1 MDDLA
6 QLINASASHQELL
19 ENGPPAQPLQF
30 PPPRIGNAQRTTAI
44 VHNPVTAEEAQ
55 VPNVVYEVG
64 GMAPNRGYWI
74 GRKLKKAIYGCV
86 RSCTVIKLRPG
97 STWTGSNFRL
107 GGETVWEVTQ
117 ETAVVKI
124 VEWDRVRTLHGRH
137 MEDPVK
143 EVAAMQYLCKDCT
156 APNLPEI
163 LDVMSDEKYLYLF
176 MPFYSGGELFDYVE
190 RDGRFS
196 EPVARFW
203 FRQILNV
210 SFVKCFVWPCLF
222 TFSQSN
228 PH

>member
-1 MDDLA
+1 M
-6 QLINASASHQELL
+6 
-19 ENGPPAQPLQF
+19 
-30 PPPRIGNAQRTTAI
+30 
-44 VHNPVTAEEAQ
+44 
-55 VPNVVYEVG
+55 
-64 GMAPNRGYWI
+64 
-74 GRKLKKAIYGCV
+74 
-86 RSCTVIKLRPG
+86 
-97 STWTGSNFRL
+97 
-107 GGETVWEVTQ
+107 WEVTQ
-117 ETAVVKI
+117 DTAAVKI
-124 VEWDRVRTLHGRH
+124 VEWDRVRNLNGRH

-143 EVAAMQYLCKDCT
+143 EVSAMQYLCKDCS

-210 SFVKCFVWPCLF
+210 SSVKCSVWLVSPP
-222 TFSQSN
+222 SN

>member
-30 PPPRIGNAQRTTAI
+30 PPPRIGKAQRTTAI
-44 VHNPVTAEEAQ
+44 VHNPATAEEAQ

-64 GMAPNRGYWI
+64 RVAPNHGYWI
-74 GRKLKKAIYGCV
+74 GRKLKEAIYGCV
-86 RSCTVIKLRPG
+86 RSCTVIKLRP
-97 STWTGSNFRL
+97 SLTWTASNFRN
-107 GGETVWEVTQ
+107 GGGPVWEVTQ
-117 ETAVVKI
+117 DTAAVKI
-124 VEWDRVRTLHGRH
+124 VEWDRVRNLNGRH

-196 EPVARFW
+196 EPVARFL

-210 SFVKCFVWPCLF
+210 SSVNFLF
-222 TFSQSN
+222 GHVFL
-228 PH
+228 P